1 MDEIEGTGDI
11 DNDGIIN
18 SYDSDSDNDGCF
30 DVIEA
35 GFIDPDND
43 GIYGSGNPEVNN
55 DGKVSEV
62 HITHLQI

>member
-1 MDEIEGTGDI
+1 MMD
-11 DNDGIIN
+11 
-18 SYDSDSDNDGCF
+18 

-43 GIYGSGNPEVNN
+43 GIYKSRKIMMV
-55 DGKVSEV
+55 KYQKL